1 MNKFREDNLKVK
13 IGGRM
18 SVMPSEIIFLSADV
32 NYTFLHLADG
42 KKIIVSYNLGKL
54 QERLSDHS
62 FFLRANKGVLVNM
75 NFVTKF
81 CDNCL
86 KINEME
92 IKISRR
98 SKKMFIEY
106 YKNTD

>member
-1 MNKFREDNLKVK
+1 MNKFRNDNIKVD

-18 SVMPSEIIFLSADV
+18 SVIPSEIIFLSADV
-32 NYTFLHLADG
+32 NYTLLHLVNG
-42 KKIIVSYNLGKL
+42 EKLMVSYNLGKL
-54 QERLSDHS
+54 QERLSNHS

-81 CDNCL
+81 CDTCL

-92 IKISRR
+92 IRVSRR
-98 SKKMFIEY
+98 SKKMFTEY
-106 YKNTD
+106 YRKLD